1 MSVLFFGEFRLD
13 PINKRLWRGERAV
26 DLGGLPF
33 AVLCHLVERSTDGR
47 LVTKRELRERIW
59 GGTHVSDETIRGC
72 VSTLRKALGDDASEP
87 RVIKTL
93 NKEGFRFLL
102 PVARTGPMLG
112 ADGRAPQ
119 PPNGPYDA
127 AWYVKRPRE
136 EREILDCLAYRGRP
150 VVVFGPQGCGKSTL
164 IRRALDSAQTA
175 QPSGAAPQLRV
186 LWTSLRSLTEA
197 HLESMETML
206 RELGRLLLDPHGEDE
221 ERAQQLLA
229 QVWTRGILSTMK
241 FKQLVRAHI
250 APSAARVVLVFSEV
264 EHLIGWRHQT
274 TWLDMLRAWQESDD
288 LPSLRLILET
298 SIPPR
303 LYPLG
308 GGSPLWTKSR
318 RIDASELSVQQIG
331 EMAELYGLL
340 PAPGICEQLA
350 DLVGSHAALCRHAL
364 YQAAVRGLG
373 LDGLLAEVQPVQRRF
388 GVFTEPLQDLQQ
400 WLEQH
405 APPKSMPGEQP
416 PVHRLLPQAG
426 QRVALPHE
434 DAWPLIRKGLLRETE
449 QRGNYRLRCRLYED
463 FFCGRAQ

>member
-1 MSVLFFGEFRLD
+1 MSVLVFGEFRLD
-13 PINKRLWRGERAV
+13 PINKRLWRGEQAV
-26 DLGGLPF
+26 ELGGLPF

-47 LVTKRELRERIW
+47 LVSKRELRDQIW
-59 GGTHVSDETIRGC
+59 GGAHVSDEAIRGC
-72 VSTLRKALGDDASEP
+72 VSTLRKALGDDPAEP
-87 RVIKTL
+87 RFIKTQ
-93 NKEGFRFLL
+93 NREGFRFLI
-102 PVARTGPMLG
+102 PVAQSASGSGTQ
-112 ADGRAPQ
+112 GRPPQ

-136 EREILDCLAYRGRP
+136 EREILDCLEYRGRP
-150 VVVFGPQGCGKSTL
+150 VVVFGPQGCGKTTL
-164 IRRALDSAQTA
+164 IRRVLESARAA
-175 QPSGAAPQLRV
+175 QPTGSVPAMRV
-186 LWTSLRSLTEA
+186 LWTSLRGLSEA
-197 HLESMETML
+197 HLESMESML
-206 RELGRLLLDPHGEDE
+206 RELGRLLIDPSGEDE
-221 ERAQQLLA
+221 ERAQQILS
-229 QVWTRGILSTMK
+229 QIWTRGILSTMK

-264 EHLIGWRHQT
+264 EHLIGWRHQS

-318 RIDASELSVQQIG
+318 RIDASELNVQQIG
-331 EMAELYGLL
+331 EMADLYGLR
-340 PAPGICEQLA
+340 PPPGSCEQLA
-350 DLVGSHAALCRHAL
+350 ELVGSHAALCRHAL
-364 YQAAVRGLG
+364 YQAAVRGLA
-373 LDGLLAEVQPVQRRF
+373 LDVLLAEVRPAQRRF

-405 APPKSMPGEQP
+405 APPKSMPGERP

-434 DAWPLIRKGLLRETE
+434 EAWPLIRKGLLRETE
-449 QRGNYRLRCRLYED
+449 QRGNYRLRCRLHED
-463 FFCGRAQ
+463 FFGGRAQ